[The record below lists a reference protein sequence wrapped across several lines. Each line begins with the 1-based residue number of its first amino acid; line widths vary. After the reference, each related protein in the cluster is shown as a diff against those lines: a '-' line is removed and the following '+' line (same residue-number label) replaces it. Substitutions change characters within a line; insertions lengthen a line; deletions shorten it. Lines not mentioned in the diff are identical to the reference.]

1 MVGPREWF
9 LQMLRPRLAVLVG
22 AVLLMAVEGAT
33 MGVFSF
39 LIKPLFDSVFVA
51 KDPAMVPVVAVAVGV
66 LFLIRAASGF
76 GHRTIMA
83 RAAEGLAADQQN
95 ALLSHLM
102 RLDLPF
108 FQKNPPGALIERV
121 RGDAIAFRTLWPPI
135 MVALGRDV
143 VGLIT
148 LLGVAAAMD
157 WRWTLIAVIGVPVLA
172 LPLSTLH
179 RRVRATAR
187 TARAAAGTLATRLD
201 EIFHGLT
208 TIRLTGSEEAEAAR
222 YRAASRDYLQAQL
235 RSERASAAIPAL
247 IDVVAAAG
255 FAGVMMYGAYQIMDG
270 AKTVGE
276 FMSFFMAVALVFE
289 PLRRLGSVSG
299 SWAQARAS
307 LERMHALLGEAPTVT
322 APEAPLPLP
331 PGPAELRLEDVRFA
345 YGDQPVLHGVSFT
358 ALPGQV
364 TALVGPSGAGK
375 STVFHLLTRLADP
388 QGGCVTLNGTDLRRF
403 DPAALRRA
411 IAVVAQDTALF
422 DETIAANVRMGATD
436 LSDAALDRALERA
449 QAAGF
454 VADLPEGA
462 QTPAGPRGS
471 SLSGGQRQRIAIARA
486 ILRDAPVLLL
496 DEATSAL
503 DSQSEQLVAEAL
515 AEAGRGR
522 TTLVIAHRLAT
533 IRAADRIVV
542 MQAGRV
548 VDQGTHDEL
557 LERGGL
563 YADLYNLQFRE

>member
-95 ALLSHLM
+95 ALLAHLM

-148 LLGVAAAMD
+148 LLGVAATMD
-157 WRWTLIAVIGVPVLA
+157 WRWTLIAVIGVPILA

-255 FAGVMMYGAYQIMDG
+255 FA
-270 AKTVGE
+270 
-276 FMSFFMAVALVFE
+276 
-289 PLRRLGSVSG
+289 
-299 SWAQARAS
+299 
-307 LERMHALLGEAPTVT
+307 
-322 APEAPLPLP
+322 
-331 PGPAELRLEDVRFA
+331 
-345 YGDQPVLHGVSFT
+345 
-358 ALPGQV
+358 
-364 TALVGPSGAGK
+364 
-375 STVFHLLTRLADP
+375 
-388 QGGCVTLNGTDLRRF
+388 
-403 DPAALRRA
+403 
-411 IAVVAQDTALF
+411 
-422 DETIAANVRMGATD
+422 
-436 LSDAALDRALERA
+436 
-449 QAAGF
+449 
-454 VADLPEGA
+454 
-462 QTPAGPRGS
+462 
-471 SLSGGQRQRIAIARA
+471 
-486 ILRDAPVLLL
+486 
-496 DEATSAL
+496 
-503 DSQSEQLVAEAL
+503 
-515 AEAGRGR
+515 
-522 TTLVIAHRLAT
+522 
-533 IRAADRIVV
+533 
-542 MQAGRV
+542 
-548 VDQGTHDEL
+548 
-557 LERGGL
+557 
-563 YADLYNLQFRE
+563 